1 LSDKLERQR
10 QDCEPLAEKWSLNRL
25 KLSRSDDPVIRLRT
39 TLMRSRLLLSRLA
52 EGVLLHDGSGFAPRG
67 IDGLV
72 TEGSNCHTVIHGLH
86 LNDVPLLLNLALPFF
101 CYKIFEPGLT
111 LVCEVTT
118 SITNAATAPKGF
130 ASYFLSPTVAR
141 CTLSL
146 DMHERRVLAP
156 MET

>member
-1 LSDKLERQR
+1 MAFR
-10 QDCEPLAEKWSLNRL
+10 
-25 KLSRSDDPVIRLRT
+25 RT
-39 TLMRSRLLLSRLA
+39 TRQGRIIGREISPS
-52 EGVLLHDGSGFAPRG
+52 F
-67 IDGLV
+67 GLV

-86 LNDVPLLLNLALPFF
+86 LNDVPLLLNLAFPFF
-101 CYKIFEPGLT
+101 CYKIFETGLT